1 VREAS
6 PVISTYLSDIVILLI
21 AAVIVVPLFQLARLG
36 AVPGFLVAGVIV
48 GPSGLSAIE
57 KVSEI
62 SYLAEIGVV
71 LLLFVIGIELKPS
84 RLWLMRRQV
93 FGLGTAQVLLT
104 GALLAGIIM
113 TVFDMPLRTAILV
126 GPALALSST
135 AFVLQILAS
144 QKLLTTH
151 YGRTSVAVLLLQD
164 LAVVPLLA
172 LIPLL
177 VAPGMSIG
185 ADVALALLE
194 SLAILALVVMAGRY
208 LLHPLLHRVARAGSP
223 EVFTASAVLIVLGA
237 AMATEHAGLSMA
249 MGAFLAGLLISESA
263 YRHQVIAEIQPFRG
277 LLLGLFFMS
286 MGMSVNLGLLLADPL
301 GALVLTLLLIALKAV
316 ILLPLVRLFG
326 LSWQPALAVA
336 LLLAQSG
343 EFALVLFALARQNEL
358 LGEQVFQQLLLVVL
372 LSMIFT
378 PVLAQFAQRLVTW
391 SRQPA
396 ARQSQEAPSAAA
408 PIVLVGFGRVGHRI
422 GEILARAGQ
431 PFVAL
436 DSDPALIEQHRG
448 RGNPVYFGDI
458 SNPGVLKSMG
468 AADAR
473 LIIVTLNDPD
483 ATKSLVAAI
492 REQYPAVQIFARGH
506 NLETCQSLSRL
517 GAAGVVSENVE
528 ASLELSRMAMERMGL
543 DAGHSEEILSAFR
556 RRYHA
561 QIHEPEPDPHGT
573 RPDRFRDVE

>member
-1 VREAS
+1 
-6 PVISTYLSDIVILLI
+6 
-21 AAVIVVPLFQLARLG
+21 
-36 AVPGFLVAGVIV
+36 
-48 GPSGLSAIE
+48 
-57 KVSEI
+57 
-62 SYLAEIGVV
+62 
-71 LLLFVIGIELKPS
+71 
-84 RLWLMRRQV
+84 
-93 FGLGTAQVLLT
+93 
-104 GALLAGIIM
+104 
-113 TVFDMPLRTAILV
+113 
-126 GPALALSST
+126 
-135 AFVLQILAS
+135 
-144 QKLLTTH
+144 
-151 YGRTSVAVLLLQD
+151 
-164 LAVVPLLA
+164 
-172 LIPLL
+172 
-177 VAPGMSIG
+177 
-185 ADVALALLE
+185 
-194 SLAILALVVMAGRY
+194 
-208 LLHPLLHRVARAGSP
+208 
-223 EVFTASAVLIVLGA
+223 
-237 AMATEHAGLSMA
+237 
-249 MGAFLAGLLISESA
+249 
-263 YRHQVIAEIQPFRG
+263 
-277 LLLGLFFMS
+277 
-286 MGMSVNLGLLLADPL
+286 
-301 GALVLTLLLIALKAV
+301 
-316 ILLPLVRLFG
+316 
-326 LSWQPALAVA
+326 
-336 LLLAQSG
+336 
-343 EFALVLFALARQNEL
+343 
-358 LGEQVFQQLLLVVL
+358 
-372 LSMIFT
+372 MIFT

>member
-1 VREAS
+1 
-6 PVISTYLSDIVILLI
+6 VISAYLSDILILLI
-21 AAVIVVPLFQLARLG
+21 AAVIIVPLFQLARLG

-48 GPSGLSAIE
+48 GPSGLAAISN
-57 KVSEI
+57 VSEI
-62 SYLAEIGVV
+62 GYLAEIGVV

-84 RLWLMRRQV
+84 RLWLMRRLV
-93 FGLGTAQVLLT
+93 FGLGSAQVLLT
-104 GALLAGIIM
+104 GLALSAVCYF
-113 TVFDMPLRTAILV
+113 VFDMAPRTAILV

-144 QKLLTTH
+144 QKSLTSQ
-151 YGRTSVAVLLLQD
+151 YGRASVAVLLLQD

-177 VAPGMSIG
+177 AAPGKSIG
-185 ADVALALLE
+185 ADIGIALLE
-194 SLAILALVVMAGRY
+194 SVAILALVVIAGRFF
-208 LLHPLLHRVARAGSP
+208 LHPLLHRVARAGSP

-286 MGMSVNLGLLLADPL
+286 MGMSFNLGLLLANPV
-301 GALVLTLLLIALKAV
+301 GAILLLLALIAIKIS
-316 ILLPLVRLFG
+316 ILLPLARVFG
-326 LSWQPALAVA
+326 LPWRPSLAVA

-343 EFALVLFALARQNEL
+343 EFALVLFALARQNDL
-358 LGEQVFQQLLLVVL
+358 LDQQAFQWLLLVVL
-372 LSMIFT
+372 LSMMVT
-378 PVLAQFAQRLVTW
+378 PALARFAQRQLHAPH
-391 SRQPA
+391 RNHA
-396 ARQSQEAPSAAA
+396 AAADEEPDTAA
-408 PIVLVGFGRVGHRI
+408 PIVLVGYGRVGHRI
-422 GEILARAGQ
+422 GEILTRAGL

-436 DSDPALIEQHRG
+436 DSDPALISLERG
-448 RGNPVYFGDI
+448 RGNPVYYGDI
-458 SNPGVLKSMG
+458 GNPGVLKSLG

-473 LIIVTLNDPD
+473 LIIVTLNDPQE
-483 ATKSLVAAI
+483 AKELVAAI
-492 REQYPAVQIFARGH
+492 REQYPGVDIFARGH

-528 ASLELSRMAMERMGL
+528 ASLELSRMALERMGVQ
-543 DAGHSEEILSAFR
+543 AAHCEEVLSGFR
-556 RRYHA
+556 RRYHE
-561 QIHEPEPDPHGT
+561 QIHIHPGADPGR